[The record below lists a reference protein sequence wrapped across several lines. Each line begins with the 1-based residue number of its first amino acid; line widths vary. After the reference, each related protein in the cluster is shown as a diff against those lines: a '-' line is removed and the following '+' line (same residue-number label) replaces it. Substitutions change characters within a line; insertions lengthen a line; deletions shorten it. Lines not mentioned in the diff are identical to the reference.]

1 MVYAALSSGGKDS
14 ILACQKA
21 LDAGLE
27 VRYMVTVRPADPDS
41 YMFHS
46 ANLDAVRAIADAAGM
61 EYVEIQSGG
70 EKEAELAELEAGLA
84 ALEVEGIVTGAV
96 GSVYQRDRLAAIADR
111 LGLALVA
118 PLWGMDP
125 EALLREVAARL
136 DAIIVVTAADG
147 LDESFLGAHFDDAL
161 IERLKTGRGRPA
173 DPPRGRGRR
182 VRVARPRRPVLP
194 PPRDVRVGRGPR
206 QPRAE
211 RARPAGLCLMD
222 DPADVKLA
230 SLSRFVFA
238 APSWRRSMVIAIL
251 LGFFVDIGSY
261 SLGAGRSG
269 SSGPSRSPCPRSS
282 RSS

>member
-14 ILACQKA
+14 VLACQKA
-21 LDAGLE
+21 IDGGLE
-27 VRYMVTVRPADPDS
+27 VRYLVTVRPADPDS

-46 ANLDAVRAIADAAGM
+46 ANLDAVRVIADAAGM

-70 EKEAELAELEAGLA
+70 VKEAELAELEAGLA
-84 ALEVEGIVTGAV
+84 SLEIEGIVTGAV

-161 IERLKTGRGRPA
+161 IERLK
-173 DPPRGRGRR
+173 
-182 VRVARPRRPVLP
+182 RVAAARQIHLAGEGGEYESLALDAPFYRRPVTYAS
-194 PPRDVRVGRGPR
+194 
-206 QPRAE
+206 AE
-211 RARPAGLCLMD
+211 VHVTP
-222 DPADVKLA
+222 
-230 SLSRFVFA
+230 
-238 APSWRRSMVIAIL
+238 
-251 LGFFVDIGSY
+251 
-261 SLGAGRSG
+261 GRSELVMRG
-269 SSGPSRSPCPRSS
+269 FT
-282 RSS
+282 